1 MEFMT
6 PPVTTPKRHKHTYNN
21 SNDLSSPSKST
32 AVIKKSIQSDDK
44 SPLRSSVS
52 SDMTVKTPPRPSPD
66 RFIPNR
72 ADIDFDYCN
81 SMLVPSSPIKETE
94 KISSPNGSKNNTSVL
109 LAGMEAN
116 KILGKRMISVFEKKS
131 TSEQTVKPPVLKVL

>member
-6 PPVTTPKRHKHTYNN
+6 PPVTTPKRRKNSN
-21 SNDLSSPSKST
+21 SNDFSSPSKST
-32 AVIKKSIQSDDK
+32 VDINNSAEGETR
-44 SPLRSSVS
+44 SPLRTSLS
-52 SDMTVKTPPRPSPD
+52 SDKTVKSPPRPSPD

-81 SMLVPSSPIKETE
+81 SMLVPSSPIKDTE
-94 KISSPNGSKNNTSVL
+94 KLSSPNGSKNKKSVL

-131 TSEQTVKPPVLKVL
+131 NSELTVKPPVLKVSI